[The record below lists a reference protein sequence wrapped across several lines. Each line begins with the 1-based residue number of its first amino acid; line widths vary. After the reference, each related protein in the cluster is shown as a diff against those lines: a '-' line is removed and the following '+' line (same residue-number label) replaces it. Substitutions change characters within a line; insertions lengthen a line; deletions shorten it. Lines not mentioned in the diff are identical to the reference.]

1 MKKCPKC
8 GTILDDSKRKCYM
21 CGADLQKRAS
31 LNFGET
37 FNDDIG
43 ATVSKSQD
51 NVFGA
56 AENISVNVDDVVNS
70 DNSNVTFSSS
80 SSSAD
85 IYKDQ
90 INSLNSMQYDERSA
104 LEKIF
109 SSDARFRNK
118 DEINALE
125 AMKKNSKSKKKNNA
139 TKKNSVENTDAVQ
152 KRAKKET
159 PPPLMPPLE
168 NTNSI
173 PQQNISQQSI
183 VQKPAINWG
192 NNLLNGNNN
201 DVSGYKDKVSKKF
214 SVSPSFIFNS
224 ICFVLFILFM
234 GYMYFNY
241 IKPRVDEKTSFGGL
255 HYKIDSKFILKNDD
269 NYSRYYTYGEDCALR
284 INYGPTGNVDGFVE
298 NFFEGVRAE
307 YESKKGYTTMQEEI
321 KIQDNVWSALSV
333 IQLQENTAGPGGYSS
348 KTKYKYVSIVYKG
361 NFYDI
366 RYVNIQDDGTC
377 SSMYD
382 AFVQTLAFDK

>member
-8 GTILDDSKRKCYM
+8 GTILDDSKKKCYM
-21 CGADLQKRAS
+21 CGADLQKRTS
-31 LNFGET
+31 IDFGEN
-37 FNDDIG
+37 FDDDIG

-51 NVFGA
+51 NVFGSV
-56 AENISVNVDDVVNS
+56 ENISIDVDDVV
-70 DNSNVTFSSS
+70 DNSNSDVTFSSN

-85 IYKDQ
+85 IYKNQ
-90 INSLNSMQYDERSA
+90 IDSLNSMQYDERSP

-109 SSDARFRNK
+109 SSDSRFRSK
-118 DEINALE
+118 DEINAQD
-125 AMKKNSKSKKKNNA
+125 AMKKNAKSKKKVSSS
-139 TKKNSVENTDAVQ
+139 KKKSTETSDLFPNKV
-152 KRAKKET
+152 KKEV
-159 PPPLMPPLE
+159 PPLMPPIE
-168 NTNSI
+168 KNDNSQKDI
-173 PQQNISQQSI
+173 
-183 VQKPAINWG
+183 QKPAINWG
-192 NNLLNGNNN
+192 NNLLNSGNN

-214 SVSPSFIFNS
+214 SISPSFIFNS
-224 ICFVLFILFM
+224 VCFLLFLFLM
-234 GYMYFNY
+234 GYMYFNF
-241 IKPRVDEKTSFGGL
+241 IKPKVNETTSFGGL
-255 HYKIDSKFILKNDD
+255 NYKIDSKFILKNDD

-284 INYGPTGNVDGFVE
+284 INYGPTGNVDGFIE
-298 NFFEGVRAE
+298 SFFEGVKTE

-321 KIQDNVWSALSV
+321 KIQDNVWSSLSV

-382 AFVQTLAFDK
+382 AFVQTLAFDN

>member
-8 GTILDDSKRKCYM
+8 GTILDDSKKKCYM
-21 CGADLQKRAS
+21 CGADLQKRTS
-31 LNFGET
+31 IDFGEN
-37 FNDDIG
+37 FDDDIG

-51 NVFGA
+51 NVFGSV
-56 AENISVNVDDVVNS
+56 ENISINVDDVV
-70 DNSNVTFSSS
+70 DNSNSDVTFSSN

-85 IYKDQ
+85 IYKNQ
-90 INSLNSMQYDERSA
+90 IDSLNSMQYDERSP

-109 SSDARFRNK
+109 SSDSRFRSK
-118 DEINALE
+118 DEINAQD
-125 AMKKNSKSKKKNNA
+125 AMKKNAKSKKKVSSS
-139 TKKNSVENTDAVQ
+139 KKKSTETSDLFSNKV
-152 KRAKKET
+152 KKEV
-159 PPPLMPPLE
+159 PPLMPPIEKNDNFSLQKD
-168 NTNSI
+168 I
-173 PQQNISQQSI
+173 
-183 VQKPAINWG
+183 QKPAINWG
-192 NNLLNGNNN
+192 NNLLNSGNN

-214 SVSPSFIFNS
+214 SISPSFIFNS
-224 ICFVLFILFM
+224 VCFLLFLFLM
-234 GYMYFNY
+234 GYMYFNF
-241 IKPRVDEKTSFGGL
+241 IKPKVNETTSFGGL
-255 HYKIDSKFILKNDD
+255 NYKIDSKFILKNDD

-284 INYGPTGNVDGFVE
+284 INYGPTGNVDGFIE
-298 NFFEGVRAE
+298 SFFEGVKTE

-321 KIQDNVWSALSV
+321 KIQDNVWSSLSV

-382 AFVQTLAFDK
+382 AFVQTLAFDN

>member
-8 GTILDDSKRKCYM
+8 GTILDDSKKKCYM
-21 CGADLQKRAS
+21 CGADLQKRTS
-31 LNFGET
+31 IDFGEN
-37 FNDDIG
+37 FDDDIG

-51 NVFGA
+51 NVFGSV
-56 AENISVNVDDVVNS
+56 ENISINVDDVV
-70 DNSNVTFSSS
+70 DNSNSDVTFSSN

-85 IYKDQ
+85 IYKNQ
-90 INSLNSMQYDERSA
+90 IDSLNSMQYDERSP

-109 SSDARFRNK
+109 SSDSRFRSK
-118 DEINALE
+118 DEINAQD
-125 AMKKNSKSKKKNNA
+125 AMKKNAKSKKKA
-139 TKKNSVENTDAVQ
+139 SSSKKKNTETSDLFSNKV
-152 KRAKKET
+152 KKEV
-159 PPPLMPPLE
+159 PPLMPPIE
-168 NTNSI
+168 KNDNFS
-173 PQQNISQQSI
+173 SQKDI
-183 VQKPAINWG
+183 QKPAINWG
-192 NNLLNGNNN
+192 NNLLNSGNN

-214 SVSPSFIFNS
+214 SISPSFIFNS
-224 ICFVLFILFM
+224 VCFLLFLFLM
-234 GYMYFNY
+234 GYMYFNF
-241 IKPRVDEKTSFGGL
+241 IKPKVNETTSFGGL
-255 HYKIDSKFILKNDD
+255 NYKIDSKFILKNDD

-284 INYGPTGNVDGFVE
+284 INYGPTGNVDGFIE
-298 NFFEGVRAE
+298 SFFEGVKTE

-321 KIQDNVWSALSV
+321 KIQDNVWSSLSV

-382 AFVQTLAFDK
+382 AFVQTLAFDN